1 MAWYENPGSASP
13 NQKQEWPRHV
23 IYQGNEFYSKAAVAL
38 GDLDGD
44 GLIDLCVPAT
54 NEIFYFRKT
63 GLNPVAW
70 EKTMIPKDEKTRWL
84 QRPLA
89 IVDLNGDGKRDLVGM
104 LIHDPTR
111 PERPT

>member
-1 MAWYENPGSASP
+1 
-13 NQKQEWPRHV
+13 V
-23 IYQGNEFYSKAAVAL
+23 IYQGSEFYSKAAVAL